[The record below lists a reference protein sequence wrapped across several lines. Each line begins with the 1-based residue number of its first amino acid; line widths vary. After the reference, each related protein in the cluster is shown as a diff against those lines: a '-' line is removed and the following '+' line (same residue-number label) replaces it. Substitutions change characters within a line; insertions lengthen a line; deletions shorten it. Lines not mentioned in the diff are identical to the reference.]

1 MEGGGIIMLIEERV
15 NSTYKWV
22 MLIVATIAQTTAT
35 LITYGVGVFALFWK
49 EEYALTNT
57 ESGLL
62 VSVVN
67 VGPLFCMLFVGRLLD
82 QYNEKILISISSFL
96 LGSSLLL
103 TNIVNGFNG
112 LLFVLLLIGMFYSV
126 SQPGGNKVILKWF
139 RKENRGLAMGIRQ
152 AGIPIGG
159 ALAGVLIPFLTVQY
173 NMTYAINSIA
183 CICIMGG
190 VLFFVFYKEPYVQE
204 EARKGHN
211 NISFWMELKVVI
223 CKKELYPI
231 YITGICMISLQ
242 MVLVGH
248 FMKFLAGEQSIT
260 SIVAGT
266 VFSVMFFSGMIGRI
280 ALAAIS
286 DVLYK
291 GNRRIPL
298 FIAVCA
304 SIGLIL
310 LLVMNIHTIM
320 SGVLYSVSALLG
332 FFSIGWFS
340 LFIAEVAELASE
352 ESVGITVS
360 VALTLNQ
367 IAIIVAPVLFGYI
380 VDEKG
385 YAYAYAWLCIVVLLS
400 ISAVS
405 LYRKNKKIKE
415 S

>member
-126 SQPGGNKVILKWF
+126 SQPGGSKVILKWF
-139 RKENRGLAMGIRQ
+139 PKENRGLAMGIRQ

-360 VALTLNQ
+360 LALTLNQ
-367 IAIIVAPVLFGYI
+367 IAIIIAPVLFGYI
-380 VDEKG
+380 VDAKG
-385 YAYAYAWLCIVVLLS
+385 YTYAWFCIVVLLS

-405 LYRKNKKIKE
+405 LSRNLPG
-415 S
+415 SQ

>member
-1 MEGGGIIMLIEERV
+1 MLIEERV
-15 NSTYKWV
+15 NSTNKWV

-67 VGPLFCMLFVGRLLD
+67 IGPLFCMLFVGRLLD
-82 QYNEKILISISSFL
+82 QYNEKRLISISSFL

-103 TNIVNGFNG
+103 TNIVNRFNG
-112 LLFVLLLIGMFYSV
+112 LLFVLLLMGMFYSV
-126 SQPGGNKVILKWF
+126 SQPGGSKVILKWF
-139 RKENRGLAMGIRQ
+139 PKENRGLAMGIRQ

-159 ALAGVLIPFLTVQY
+159 ALAGVLIPFLTIQY

-183 CICIMGG
+183 CICIIGG
-190 VLFFVFYKEPYVQE
+190 LLFFVFYKEPYVQAE
-204 EARKGHN
+204 VRKEHTKV
-211 NISFWMELKVVI
+211 SFWTQLKVVI

-231 YITGICMISLQ
+231 YMAGICMISLQ

-248 FMKFLAGEQSIT
+248 FMKFLVREQSIT

-266 VFSVMFFSGMIGRI
+266 VFSIMFFSGMIGRVV
-280 ALAAIS
+280 LATIS
-286 DVLYK
+286 DVFYK
-291 GNRRIPL
+291 GNRCIPL
-298 FIAVCA
+298 FITVCA
-304 SIGLIL
+304 SIGLVL
-310 LLVMNIHTIM
+310 LLVISIHTIT
-320 SGVLYSVSALLG
+320 SGVLYGVSALLG

-352 ESVGITVS
+352 ESVGITVGL
-360 VALTLNQ
+360 ALTLNQ
-367 IAIIVAPVLFGYI
+367 IVIIIAPVLFGYI
-380 VDEKG
+380 VDAKG
-385 YAYAYAWLCIVVLLS
+385 YTYAWFCIVVLLS

-405 LYRKNKKIKE
+405 LSRNLPG
-415 S
+415 SQ

>member
-96 LGSSLLL
+96 LGSLLLL
-103 TNIVNGFNG
+103 TNIVSGFNG

-126 SQPGGNKVILKWF
+126 SQPGGSKVILKWF

-183 CICIMGG
+183 CICIIGG
-190 VLFFVFYKEPYVQE
+190 LLFFMFYKEPYVQE

-260 SIVAGT
+260 FIVAGT

-280 ALAAIS
+280 ALATIS

-304 SIGLIL
+304 SIGLML
-310 LLVMNIHTIM
+310 LLVMNIHTIT
-320 SGVLYSVSALLG
+320 SGVLYGVSALLG

-352 ESVGITVS
+352 ESVGITLGL
-360 VALTLNQ
+360 ALTLNQ

-385 YAYAYAWLCIVVLLS
+385 YAYAWLCIVVLLS

>member
-1 MEGGGIIMLIEERV
+1 MLIEERV

-67 VGPLFCMLFVGRLLD
+67 IGPLFCMLFVGRLLD

-96 LGSSLLL
+96 LGGSLLL
-103 TNIVNGFNG
+103 TNIVNGFKG
-112 LLFVLLLIGMFYSV
+112 LLFVLLLVGTFYSV
-126 SQPGGNKVILKWF
+126 SQPGGSKVIIKWF
-139 RKENRGLAMGIRQ
+139 PKEIRGLAMGIRQ

-159 ALAGVLIPFLTVQY
+159 ALAGVLIPFLTIQY
-173 NMTYAINSIA
+173 NVTYAINSIA
-183 CICIMGG
+183 CICIIGG
-190 VLFFVFYKEPYVQE
+190 LLFLLFYKESYVQE
-204 EARKGHN
+204 EARKEH
-211 NISFWMELKVVI
+211 IKIAFWTELKVVI

-248 FMKFLAGEQSIT
+248 CMKFLAGEQSIT
-260 SIVAGT
+260 SIIAGT

-280 ALAAIS
+280 VLAAIS
-286 DVLYK
+286 DVFYK

-310 LLVMNIHTIM
+310 LLVMSIHTIT
-320 SGVLYSVSALLG
+320 SGVLYGISALLG
-332 FFSIGWFS
+332 FFSMGWFS
-340 LFIAEVAELASE
+340 LFIAEVAELARE

-360 VALTLNQ
+360 LALTLNQ
-367 IAIIVAPVLFGYI
+367 IAIIIAPVLFGYI

-385 YAYAYAWLCIVVLLS
+385 YTYAWLCIVVLLS

-405 LYRKNKKIKE
+405 LSRNLPG
-415 S
+415 SQ

>member
-96 LGSSLLL
+96 LGSLLLL
-103 TNIVNGFNG
+103 TNIVSGFNG

-126 SQPGGNKVILKWF
+126 SQPGGSKVILKWF

-183 CICIMGG
+183 CICIIGG
-190 VLFFVFYKEPYVQE
+190 LLFFMFYKEPYVQE

-260 SIVAGT
+260 FIVAGT

-352 ESVGITVS
+352 ESVGITVGL
-360 VALTLNQ
+360 ALTLNQ

-385 YAYAYAWLCIVVLLS
+385 YAYAWLCIVVLLS

>member
-1 MEGGGIIMLIEERV
+1 MEEDGGIIVLMEERM

-49 EEYALTNT
+49 EEYALTNM

-103 TNIVNGFNG
+103 TNIVSRFNG

-126 SQPGGNKVILKWF
+126 SQPGGSKVILKWF
-139 RKENRGLAMGIRQ
+139 PKENRGLAMGIRQ

-159 ALAGVLIPFLTVQY
+159 ALTGVLIPFLAIQY
-173 NMTYAINSIA
+173 NVTYAINSMA
-183 CICIMGG
+183 CICIIGG
-190 VLFFVFYKEPYVQE
+190 LLFFMFYKEPYVQE
-204 EARKGHN
+204 DARKEHIK
-211 NISFWMELKVVI
+211 ISFWTQLKVVI
-223 CKKELYPI
+223 RKKELYPI

-266 VFSVMFFSGMIGRI
+266 VLSVMFFSGMIGRI

-286 DVLYK
+286 DVFYK

-310 LLVMNIHTIM
+310 LLVININIHTIT
-320 SGVLYSVSALLG
+320 SGVLYSISALLG

-385 YAYAYAWLCIVVLLS
+385 YTHAWLCIVLLLS

-405 LYRKNKKIKE
+405 LYSKNKK
-415 S
+415 

>member
-1 MEGGGIIMLIEERV
+1 MLIEERV
-15 NSTYKWV
+15 NSTNKWV

-67 VGPLFCMLFVGRLLD
+67 IGPLFCMLFVGRLLD
-82 QYNEKILISISSFL
+82 QYNEKRLISISSFL

-112 LLFVLLLIGMFYSV
+112 LLFVLLLMGMFYSV
-126 SQPGGNKVILKWF
+126 SQPGGSKVILKWF
-139 RKENRGLAMGIRQ
+139 PKENRGLAMGIRQ

-159 ALAGVLIPFLTVQY
+159 ALAGVLIPFLTIQY

-183 CICIMGG
+183 CICIIGG
-190 VLFFVFYKEPYVQE
+190 VLFFVFYKEPYVQ
-204 EARKGHN
+204 ADVRKEHTKV
-211 NISFWMELKVVI
+211 SFWTQLKVVI

-231 YITGICMISLQ
+231 YMAGICMISLQ

-248 FMKFLAGEQSIT
+248 FMKFLVREQSIT

-266 VFSVMFFSGMIGRI
+266 VFSVMFFSGMIGRVV
-280 ALAAIS
+280 LAAIS
-286 DVLYK
+286 DVFYK

-298 FIAVCA
+298 FITVCA
-304 SIGLIL
+304 SIGLVL
-310 LLVMNIHTIM
+310 LLVISIHTIT
-320 SGVLYSVSALLG
+320 SGVLYGVSALLG

-352 ESVGITVS
+352 ESVGITVGL
-360 VALTLNQ
+360 ALTLNQ
-367 IAIIVAPVLFGYI
+367 IAIIIAPVLFGYI
-380 VDEKG
+380 VDAKG
-385 YAYAYAWLCIVVLLS
+385 YTYAWFCIVVLLS

-405 LYRKNKKIKE
+405 LSRNLPG
-415 S
+415 SQ

>member
-1 MEGGGIIMLIEERV
+1 MLIEERV
-15 NSTYKWV
+15 NSTNKWV

-67 VGPLFCMLFVGRLLD
+67 IGPLFCMLFVGRLLD
-82 QYNEKILISISSFL
+82 QYNEKRLISISSFL

-112 LLFVLLLIGMFYSV
+112 LLFVLLLMGMFYSV
-126 SQPGGNKVILKWF
+126 SQPGGSKVILKWF
-139 RKENRGLAMGIRQ
+139 PKENRGLAMGIRQ

-159 ALAGVLIPFLTVQY
+159 ALAGVLIPFLTIQY

-183 CICIMGG
+183 CICIIGG
-190 VLFFVFYKEPYVQE
+190 LLFFVFYKEPYVQAE
-204 EARKGHN
+204 VRKEHTKV
-211 NISFWMELKVVI
+211 SFWTQLKVVI

-231 YITGICMISLQ
+231 YMAGICMISLQ

-248 FMKFLAGEQSIT
+248 FMKFLVREQSIT

-266 VFSVMFFSGMIGRI
+266 VFSIMFFSGMIGRVV
-280 ALAAIS
+280 LATIS
-286 DVLYK
+286 DVFYK

-298 FIAVCA
+298 FITVCA
-304 SIGLIL
+304 SIGLVL
-310 LLVMNIHTIM
+310 LLVISIHTIT
-320 SGVLYSVSALLG
+320 SGVLYGVSALLG

-352 ESVGITVS
+352 ESVGITVGL
-360 VALTLNQ
+360 ALTLNQ
-367 IAIIVAPVLFGYI
+367 IVIIIAPVLFGYI
-380 VDEKG
+380 VDAKG
-385 YAYAYAWLCIVVLLS
+385 YTYAWFCIVVLLS

-405 LYRKNKKIKE
+405 LSRNLPG
-415 S
+415 SQ

>member
-1 MEGGGIIMLIEERV
+1 MEERV

-67 VGPLFCMLFVGRLLD
+67 IGPLFCMLFVGRLLD

-103 TNIVNGFNG
+103 TNIVSGFNG

-126 SQPGGNKVILKWF
+126 SQPGGSKVILKWF
-139 RKENRGLAMGIRQ
+139 PKENRGLAMGIRQ

-159 ALAGVLIPFLTVQY
+159 ALAGVLIPVLTIQY
-173 NMTYAINSIA
+173 NVTYAINSIA
-183 CICIMGG
+183 CICIIGG
-190 VLFFVFYKEPYVQE
+190 LLFFMFYKEPYVKE
-204 EARKGHN
+204 EARKGHIK
-211 NISFWMELKVVI
+211 ISFWTKLKVVI
-223 CKKELYPI
+223 CKKALYPI
-231 YITGICMISLQ
+231 YMAGICMISLQ

-248 FMKFLAGEQSIT
+248 FMKFLVREQSIT
-260 SIVAGT
+260 SIVAGI
-266 VFSVMFFSGMIGRI
+266 VFSVMFFSGMIGRVV
-280 ALAAIS
+280 LAAIS
-286 DVLYK
+286 DVFYK

-298 FIAVCA
+298 LITVCA
-304 SIGLIL
+304 SIGLVL
-310 LLVMNIHTIM
+310 LLVMSIHTIT
-320 SGVLYSVSALLG
+320 SGVLYGVSALLG

-360 VALTLNQ
+360 LALTLNQ
-367 IAIIVAPVLFGYI
+367 IAIIIAPVLFGYI
-380 VDEKG
+380 VDAKG
-385 YAYAYAWLCIVVLLS
+385 YTYAWFCIVVLLS

-405 LYRKNKKIKE
+405 LSRNLPG
-415 S
+415 SQ

>member
-1 MEGGGIIMLIEERV
+1 MLMEERM

-49 EEYALTNT
+49 EEYALTNM

-82 QYNEKILISISSFL
+82 QYNEKIVISISSFL

-103 TNIVNGFNG
+103 TNIVSGFNG

-126 SQPGGNKVILKWF
+126 SQPGGSKVILKWF
-139 RKENRGLAMGIRQ
+139 PKENRGLAMGIRQ

-159 ALAGVLIPFLTVQY
+159 ALAGVLIPFLAIQY
-173 NMTYAINSIA
+173 NVTYAINSMA
-183 CICIMGG
+183 CICIIGG
-190 VLFFVFYKEPYVQE
+190 LLFFMFYKEPYVQVD
-204 EARKGHN
+204 ARKGCIK
-211 NISFWMELKVVI
+211 ISFWTQLKVVI

-286 DVLYK
+286 DVFYK

-310 LLVMNIHTIM
+310 LLVMNIHTIT
-320 SGVLYSVSALLG
+320 SGVLYSISALLG

-385 YAYAYAWLCIVVLLS
+385 YAYAWLCIVVLLS

-405 LYRKNKKIKE
+405 LYRKTKK
-415 S
+415 

>member
-96 LGSSLLL
+96 LGSLLLL
-103 TNIVNGFNG
+103 TNIVSGFNG

-126 SQPGGNKVILKWF
+126 SQPGGSKVILKWF
-139 RKENRGLAMGIRQ
+139 PKENRGLAMGIRQ

-183 CICIMGG
+183 CICIIGG

-211 NISFWMELKVVI
+211 KISFWMELKVVI

-260 SIVAGT
+260 FIVAGT

-280 ALAAIS
+280 ALATIS

-304 SIGLIL
+304 SIGLML
-310 LLVMNIHTIM
+310 LLVMNIHTIT
-320 SGVLYSVSALLG
+320 SGVLYGVSALLG

-352 ESVGITVS
+352 ESVGITVGL
-360 VALTLNQ
+360 ALTLNQ

-385 YAYAYAWLCIVVLLS
+385 YAYAWLCIVVLLS